1 MDIEIIDSEFRS
13 GVVSCCCKK
22 EIYLNT
28 TECSG
33 CLCDTAKLMIK
44 DLTAFHKWLIEQTY
58 GNEDPIK
65 SLIEL
70 LRALIV
76 NDQNQ
81 HVFEL
86 LDWVDIGENQFN
98 RAGLKRVAIMLLDT
112 HIITNDLRRKAVN
125 SIPSI
130 KEEEERTSEC
140 CGTKMV
146 DDCDICPKC
155 LEHTGQ

>member
-33 CLCDTAKLMIK
+33 CLRDNANFMIK
-44 DLTAFHKWLIEQTY
+44 ELTAFHKWLIQQQQ
-58 GNEDPIK
+58 GNKDPVHF
-65 SLIEL
+65 LIEL

-112 HIITNDLRRKAVN
+112 NIIANDLRRKAVN

-130 KEEEERTSEC
+130 KQINN
-140 CGTKMV
+140 K
-146 DDCDICPKC
+146 KK
-155 LEHTGQ
+155 

>member
-33 CLCDTAKLMIK
+33 CLRDNANFMIK
-44 DLTAFHKWLIEQTY
+44 ELTAFHKYLIEQSK
-58 GNEDPIK
+58 GNKDPIQF
-65 SLIEL
+65 LIEL
-70 LRALIV
+70 LRAMIV

-81 HVFEL
+81 LVFEL
-86 LDWVDIGENQFN
+86 LDWVDIGEKQYN

-112 HIITNDLRRKAVN
+112 NIIANDLRRKAVN

-130 KEEEERTSEC
+130 KQINN
-140 CGTKMV
+140 K
-146 DDCDICPKC
+146 KK
-155 LEHTGQ
+155 

>member
-33 CLCDTAKLMIK
+33 CLRDNANFMIK
-44 DLTAFHKWLIEQTY
+44 ELTAFHKWLIQQQQ
-58 GNEDPIK
+58 GNKDPVQF
-65 SLIEL
+65 LIEL

-86 LDWVDIGENQFN
+86 LDWVDIGEQQYN

-112 HIITNDLRRKAVN
+112 NIIANDLRSKAVN

-130 KEEEERTSEC
+130 KQINN
-140 CGTKMV
+140 K
-146 DDCDICPKC
+146 KK
-155 LEHTGQ
+155 

>member
-33 CLCDTAKLMIK
+33 CLRDNANFMIK
-44 DLTAFHKWLIEQTY
+44 ELTAFHKWLIQQQQ
-58 GNEDPIK
+58 GNKDPVQF
-65 SLIEL
+65 LIEL

-112 HIITNDLRRKAVN
+112 NIIANDLRSKAVN

-130 KEEEERTSEC
+130 KQINN
-140 CGTKMV
+140 K
-146 DDCDICPKC
+146 KK
-155 LEHTGQ
+155 

>member
-1 MDIEIIDSEFRS
+1 MDIEIIDSEFRT
-13 GVVSCCCKK
+13 GVISSCCKK

-33 CLCDTAKLMIK
+33 CLKDSATFMIK
-44 DLTAFHKWLIEQTY
+44 EPTAFHKWLIKQTY
-58 GNEDPIK
+58 GDSDPIK

-125 SIPSI
+125 SIPNI
-130 KEEEERTSEC
+130 NEEKKSEC
-140 CGTKMV
+140 CGAIM
-146 DDCDICPKC
+146 DDDIDLCPKC
-155 LEHTGQ
+155 SEHTGQ